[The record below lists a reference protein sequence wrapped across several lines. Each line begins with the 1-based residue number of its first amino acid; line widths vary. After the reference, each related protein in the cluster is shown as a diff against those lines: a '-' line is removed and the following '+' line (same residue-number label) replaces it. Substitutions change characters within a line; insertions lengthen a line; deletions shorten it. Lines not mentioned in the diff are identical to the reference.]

1 MMEIAR
7 IRDGVMDYASTHMMP
22 KMDSK
27 GQFVL
32 GLALGMVASRM
43 EAIVGK
49 LSDNELVKALG
60 IISEGQ
66 VDYDALFSAAMAQ
79 MKRQGKLVWDVPLLG
94 RLSFDDQD
102 LRDLHQCIAKQGGN
116 VV

>member
-1 MMEIAR
+1 MMEIAM

-22 KMDSK
+22 KLDSK

-32 GLALGMVASRM
+32 GLALGMMASKM
-43 EAIVGK
+43 EAVLGK
-49 LSDNELVKALG
+49 LADNELVKTLG
-60 IISEGQ
+60 IIREGQ
-66 VDYDALFSAAMAQ
+66 VDYDALFGAAMAQ

-116 VV
+116 V

>member
-1 MMEIAR
+1 MEVAR

-32 GLALGMVASRM
+32 GLGLGVIASRID
-43 EAIVGK
+43 AIVGK
-49 LSDNELVKALG
+49 LSDNELVKTLG
-60 IISEGQ
+60 IIQNGQ
-66 VDYDALFSAAMAQ
+66 IDYDAMFSAAMAQ
-79 MKRQGKLVWDVPLLG
+79 IQRQGKLVWDVPLIG

-102 LRDLHQCIAKQGGN
+102 LRDLHQCIMKQGG
-116 VV
+116 